1 VIHPPTIGTIV
12 PMPVALLNPF
22 LWRRMAACWNLCTG
36 IDTDDVERLVEAGGA
51 VALAA
56 VAGGFV
62 DDRAAA

>member
-1 VIHPPTIGTIV
+1 
-12 PMPVALLNPF
+12 MPVALLNPF

-62 DDRAAA
+62 DDRTAA